1 MSIDVNK
8 QAIAALFHTGK
19 LNEAEGKFIRCDYWG
34 AIIALPFVLIGY
46 VMPLPLLVLCF
57 GQYIIRKP
65 VSIINFYR
73 RATELGWQGI
83 TFTGV
88 AIFGI
93 IALSTWLF
101 LEGWM
106 PTKLTIQGMKELSYE
121 RKTGQYRYGLLLT
134 RKYLAIRCLSKFY
147 SGYAIDIDGKQITTF
162 AEEPIVLEKRKI
174 LGVYLCDEY
183 SETSHQRNQFIVVQF
198 SGTDDKTQRLR
209 LPTVDLDMRVRPLF
223 EKLKDWSGK

>member
-1 MSIDVNK
+1 MSANNSK
-8 QAIAALFHTGK
+8 QAIANQFHQGK
-19 LNEAEGKFIRCDYWG
+19 LKQSKGEFIPCDHWG
-34 AIIALPFVLIGY
+34 AIIALPFIFIGY

-65 VSIINFYR
+65 ASIINFYR
-73 RATELGWQGI
+73 RATELGWKEI

-88 AIFGI
+88 AIAGI
-93 IALSTWLF
+93 IAISTWLF
-101 LEGWM
+101 LEGWP
-106 PTKLTIQGMKELSYE
+106 PTKLTIRGIKELSHE

-134 RKYLAIRCLSKFY
+134 QKYLAIRSLSKFH
-147 SGYAIDIDGKQITTF
+147 SGYAVDIDGKTINTF

-183 SETSHQRNQFIVVQF
+183 SEASHQRNQFIVIQF
-198 SGTDDKTQRLR
+198 AGTDGKTQRLR
-209 LPTVDLDMRVRPLF
+209 LPTVDLDIRVRLLF